1 MTIATVPARTDP
13 EDPLGIPA
21 MPIVEWFRMDASR
34 RIATFLGVGAAGMV
48 TGSFGIARLVMSAP
62 HAALIAS
69 RSPTRGVVIWP
80 TATLDPT
87 TVALAVLGFAVL
99 VGGGL
104 VAILG
109 LNRVLSE
116 ESYLALRVDG
126 ALLVHGDARR
136 LVRWDDVA
144 DVRHD
149 PTRDAIVLVRE
160 GGDEW
165 AIERRFAGATNG
177 EIVKKAAEVRR
188 RALFGMYRR

>member
-1 MTIATVPARTDP
+1 MTIATLPARTDP

-21 MPIVEWFRMDASR
+21 MPIVEWFRIDASK
-34 RIATFLGVGAAGMV
+34 RIARYLAIGAAGMV
-48 TGSFGIARLVMSAP
+48 AGSFGIARLVMSAP
-62 HAALIAS
+62 HAVLMAS
-69 RSPTRGVVIWP
+69 RSPTRGAVLWP

-87 TVALAVLGFAVL
+87 TVALALLGFAVL

-104 VAILG
+104 FAILG

-136 LVRWDDVA
+136 LVRWEDVT
-144 DVRHD
+144 DVVHD
-149 PTRDAIVLVRE
+149 ATRDAIVLARE
-160 GGDEW
+160 GADEW
-165 AIERRFAGATNG
+165 VIERRFAGATNA
-177 EIVKKAAEVRR
+177 EIVKKAIEVRR